1 MRPNLQP
8 APARVWASLPE
19 AELASRAASG
29 EGAAFEVL
37 ILQVLWTAVK
47 PSPEF
52 KDRFGPLIAILAGI
66 AITVI
71 AAFAIPGSDVGQA
84 VLTGIMAGFS
94 AMGIHDTADSAG
106 LPV

>member
-1 MRPNLQP
+1 MEQVTFALLLTV
-8 APARVWASLPE
+8 AGA
-19 AELASRAASG
+19 
-29 EGAAFEVL
+29 AAFEVL
-37 ILQVLWTAVK
+37 ILQVVWQAAK
-47 PSPEF
+47 PTPEF

-71 AAFAIPGSDVGQA
+71 AALAVPGTDIGQA

-94 AMGIHDTADSAG
+94 AMGIHDTASSAG